1 MKGCDPI
8 LRIVY
13 SDFVLE
19 ANGGNYGPTYYR
31 TGIWAGT
38 AAAAPTWTDAAPV
51 LLDSDGSYGTALF
64 WERSVSN
71 VSRQKRVFYSL
82 FERRTFPGGSPS
94 YALVDAYDTVPNIS
108 GPACVVGNEL

>member
-13 SDFVLE
+13 SDFLLGV
-19 ANGGNYGPTYYR
+19 NSGIYGPTYYR
-31 TGIWAGT
+31 TGIWAG
-38 AAAAPTWTDAAPV
+38 AAAATPTWTDAAPV
-51 LLDSDGSYGTALF
+51 LLDSNGSYGTALF
-64 WERSVSN
+64 WERRVSN

-82 FERRTFPGGSPS
+82 FERETFLGGSPS
-94 YALVDAYDTVPNIS
+94 YELVDAYDTVPNIS